1 LNERMKLGENDESKM
16 LMVGDEVP
24 RRFVNL
30 TLCHLATINHFQT
43 MGDRMGTEV
52 GEAIGDQWACTIKL
66 FTAIIYIFS

>member
-1 LNERMKLGENDESKM
+1 MTNQKKN

-30 TLCHLATINHFQT
+30 TLCHLAIINHFQSLC
-43 MGDRMGTEV
+43 DRMGAEI

-66 FTAIIYIFS
+66 FTAVIYRFS